1 MADLIDVKRS
11 PVAEVVGKLRSS
23 SRGESTEAG
32 QTLVRLAADHGV
44 SLRDYLTLAVDPRQG
59 EDSRRYEGLN
69 GYEATLAYLN
79 LPFQNDLEQGVLLQA
94 AAETFQVYPGTR
106 AMFPEVVDDMLRFK
120 GRQDQIENVAALVAQ
135 SRTINGVEMVS
146 TFVEDDKDERGTY
159 SVAELGRI
167 PVRTVR
173 TSQTSV
179 GMFKHGSGYRTS
191 YEFNRRSSLDILTP
205 FAARVARELEI
216 SKVKNAT
223 AVLLNGDGVN
233 GAATADA
240 LASYGADFT
249 GGKTLK
255 DNYRALATFLMKR
268 AQAGNPVDTIVGN
281 FDMFI
286 ELMFM
291 FQPNTAN
298 SANVAK
304 EMIAMGTPGV
314 NLSLPLLN
322 GSVNFALSSAMPAN
336 YLLAFSKAETLE
348 ELVEAGSSISEN
360 EKSILNQSI
369 TYVRSEVT
377 GYKLA
382 FGDTRTLLKCVA

>member
-1 MADLIDVKRS
+1 MADLIDVKRA
-11 PVAEVVGKLRSS
+11 PVAEVVGKLRSN
-23 SRGESTEAG
+23 SRGESVEAG
-32 QTLVRLAADHGV
+32 QTLVRLAAEHGV
-44 SLRDYLTLAVDPRQG
+44 GLRDYLTLAVDPRQG
-59 EDSRRYEGLN
+59 EDARRYEGLN

-167 PVRTVR
+167 PVRTIR

-205 FAARVARELEI
+205 FASRVARELEI

-240 LASYGADFT
+240 LATYGADFT

-291 FQPNTAN
+291 FQPNLAS
-298 SANVAK
+298 SANQAR
-304 EMIAMGTPGV
+304 EMIALGAPGV
-314 NLSLPLLN
+314 NLALPLLN
-322 GSVNFALSSAMPAN
+322 GSVNFALSSSMPAN

-348 ELVEAGSSISEN
+348 ELVEAGSNISEN
-360 EKSILNQSI
+360 ERSITNQSI

>member
-167 PVRTVR
+167 PVRTIR

-291 FQPNTAN
+291 FQPNLAGNTN
-298 SANVAK
+298 LAK
-304 EMIAMGTPGV
+304 EMVALGAPGV
-314 NLSLPLLN
+314 NLALPLLN
-322 GSVNFALSSAMPAN
+322 GSVNFALSSSMPAN

>member
-167 PVRTVR
+167 PVRTIR

-298 SANVAK
+298 SANLAK
-304 EMIAMGTPGV
+304 EMVALGAPGV
-314 NLSLPLLN
+314 NLALPLLN
-322 GSVNFALSSAMPAN
+322 GSVNFALSSSMPAN